1 MPEPIQHSDI
11 AVETSQMIG
20 LVEIRRPPNNF
31 FDTALIND
39 IADSFEA
46 LDRDPGCRAIV
57 LASQGKA
64 FCAGADLQSRPDQ
77 AQVIAGAS
85 RTGKHLYKEAVRLFR
100 TRKPIIAAVQGP
112 AIGGGLGL
120 ACMADFRVTCSEARF
135 SANFTRLGFH
145 PGFGLTATLPRLVGP
160 QQAALLFYTGRRISG
175 EEAVR
180 IGLADLLVPLDQVRS
195 AAQALALEIAQ
206 SAPLAVLST
215 RETLRRG
222 LADAVEAATERELI
236 EQEWLRRTEDFKEGV
251 SATAERRLG
260 NFHGR

>member
-1 MPEPIQHSDI
+1 MPDPIQNSDI
-11 AVETSQMIG
+11 AVEVSQMIG
-20 LVEIRRPPNNF
+20 TVEIRRPPNNF
-31 FDTALIND
+31 FDVALING
-39 IADSFEA
+39 IADGFEA

-64 FCAGADLQSRPDQ
+64 FCAGADLQSRPEQ
-77 AQVIAGAS
+77 AQVIASAS
-85 RTGKHLYKEAVRLFR
+85 ATGKHLYKEAVRLFR
-100 TRKPIIAAVQGP
+100 TRKPIIAAVHGP

-145 PGFGLTATLPRLVGP
+145 PGFGLTATLPRLVGA
-160 QQAALLFYTGRRISG
+160 QQAALLFYTSRRIAG

-180 IGLADLLVPLDQVRS
+180 IGLADVLVPLDQVRS
-195 AAQALALEIAQ
+195 AARALALEIAQ
-206 SAPLAVLST
+206 SAPLAVMST

-222 LADAVEAATERELI
+222 LADAIEAATERELI

-251 SATAERRLG
+251 RATAERRLG
-260 NFHGR
+260 NFQGR